1 MSAQAEIAAI
11 VSEEDG
17 LVSFNYCAMA
27 AIVLY
32 VYDYLITFPDE
43 VAGFWK
49 AKPTGAT
56 VLFFLTRYTTMAVL
70 LFEFAIGFIQF
81 PGTSC
86 VYTSILDDVV
96 ETMQYLPW
104 AGFAALRAYALSRN
118 RPISVLVFILSNITI
133 VVNMFDTFKFV
144 TPAVIPLFG
153 CTLVDSVSPQL
164 ALVCQCIVLLTAPLL
179 QYKLTVRNTLAVA
192 IVARASLIA
201 ADAIL
206 IVVTWMKLSRRGG
219 GGGGSFVHVVL
230 RDGTVYFICLL
241 ILNTLHLTF
250 TVASIATPVVRP
262 VSNVIA
268 FSEPLTAI
276 LIYRFMLN
284 LQAVNR
290 KALQLDAPAG
300 TEGATSSGSGGGS
313 LVFERVVGSLGSSVI
328 GDWEGQAD
336 VDEDEHRR
344 SQAGGG

>member
-1 MSAQAEIAAI
+1 MSAQAEIAEI
-11 VSEEDG
+11 VAEADSLISYD
-17 LVSFNYCAMA
+17 YCAMA

-32 VYDYLITFPDE
+32 VYDYLITFPEE
-43 VAGFWK
+43 VASFWK

-70 LFEFAIGFIQF
+70 LFEFVIGFIQF

-86 VYTSILDDVV
+86 VYTSILDDVI
-96 ETMQYLPW
+96 ETLQYFPW

-118 RPISVLVFILSNITI
+118 RPLAVAVFVLSIITI
-133 VVNMFDTFKFV
+133 VVNLLDNFKFV
-144 TPAVIPLFG
+144 TPAEIPFFG
-153 CTLVDSVSPQL
+153 CRLVDALSPQL
-164 ALVCQCIVLLTAPLL
+164 ALVFAVTARG
-179 QYKLTVRNTLAVA
+179 T
-192 IVARASLIA
+192 LIA

-206 IVVTWMKLSRRGG
+206 IVVTWVKLSRRGG

-250 TVASIATPVVRP
+250 TVASIATPVIRP

-290 KALQLDAPAG
+290 TALQLDAPAG
-300 TEGATSSGSGGGS
+300 PGGATSSGSCGGGS
-313 LVFERVVGSLGSSVI
+313 LVFERVVGSLGSSVL
-328 GDWEGQAD
+328 DDRESEVE
-336 VDEDEHRR
+336 VDGDEHHR
-344 SQAGGG
+344 SPAGDGQFTR